1 METET
6 TTPKPT
12 LNQIMV
18 RVGEIAAMPQV
29 VYKIIELTGTTS
41 TAAKAIDDAISIDP
55 GFSSKVL
62 ILANSAFYALPRRVT
77 SIREAATFMGFKTIR
92 QLAMT
97 VGVFD
102 MFVGKTDA
110 GSMRRRTWWRH
121 SVDTAVC
128 AKTIGAYVS
137 NIEPEDAYTCGLLH
151 DVGKSLL
158 DRYAEGNYEQVEQ
171 FISAGVDNLIAERAV
186 FGCTHSELGGAAT
199 RHWKLP
205 AMIVEGVEHHHG
217 PATGAYKEHVAV
229 TCLASEFAHMIL
241 DSNKNENEESTIVD
255 RVSSWATEILG
266 FDNAQVEHAFQSCK
280 DSISHRNTVALQEK
294 S

>member
-1 METET
+1 METGAQT
-6 TTPKPT
+6 QKPN
-12 LNQIMV
+12 LDQIMS

-29 VYKIIELTGTTS
+29 VYKIIELTGTTA
-41 TAAKAIDDAISIDP
+41 TAAHAIEEAISIDP

-77 SIREAATFMGFKTIR
+77 SIREAATFMGYKTIR

-128 AKTIGAYVS
+128 AKTIGDEVPTV
-137 NIEPEDAYTCGLLH
+137 EPEDAYTCGLLH

-158 DRYAEGNYEQVEQ
+158 DRYAEGNYERVEQ
-171 FISAGVDNLIAERAV
+171 FISAGVDTLIAERTV
-186 FGCTHSELGGAAT
+186 FGCTHAELGGAAASQ
-199 RHWKLP
+199 WNLP
-205 AMIVEGVEHHHG
+205 AMIVEGVEQHHG
-217 PATGAYKEHVAV
+217 PATGAFKEHVAI
-229 TCLASEFAHMIL
+229 TCLASEIAHEIVSGTKRET
-241 DSNKNENEESTIVD
+241 DNAENKEIEHVFSP
-255 RVSSWATEILG
+255 WATDILK
-266 FDNAQVEHAFQSCK
+266 FDQQKVEKVFQHCK
-280 DSISHRNTVALQEK
+280 LAISDRSAL
-294 S
+294 SM